1 MVDENKYNTFVDR
14 TQSLDIATIASC
26 HSPVIEG
33 HYIDQAFNRIR
44 ELPSLDEL
52 VLPDQSVLDQII
64 ATTSQLPV

>member
-1 MVDENKYNTFVDR
+1 MVDTKKYGTFVDR

-33 HYIDQAFNRIR
+33 PYIDQAFNRVR
-44 ELPSLDEL
+44 ELPSLDPL

-64 ATTSQLPV
+64 AATSQPLV